1 MFRPDRA
8 LLRVTDGKRLVF
20 NNLGG
25 SPLAWAMTSSKP
37 AMISLNTL
45 FIAFSPVAVWCYA
58 NILQPREVGYGS
70 MKQTIEINCPPDYQT
85 EYEIQ
90 RQALQALRTSLGVV
104 GLIRFMQ
111 QYDKGFGNYT
121 LDRQAWQKTYSV
133 DSLFAAI
140 KA

>member
-1 MFRPDRA
+1 M
-8 LLRVTDGKRLVF
+8 
-20 NNLGG
+20 
-25 SPLAWAMTSSKP
+25 
-37 AMISLNTL
+37 NT
-45 FIAFSPVAVWCYA
+45 VE
-58 NILQPREVGYGS
+58 N
-70 MKQTIEINCPPDYQT
+70 YQT
-85 EYEIQ
+85 EHEIR